1 MSTYLREVLADLKL
15 AKPGLGWYEA
25 TRHTMASQYIISS
38 GSLGTLQRMLG
49 HSTVLVTERYAHLRP
64 GHFNLADRN
73 RITIDFGKVQLATE
87 LATDG
92 KIRRAKKGHKAA

>member
-25 TRHTMASQYIISS
+25 TRHTMASQYVISA
-38 GSLGTLQRMLG
+38 GSLETLQRMLE
-49 HSTVLVTERYAHLRP
+49 HSTVPVTERYAHLRP

-73 RITIDFGKVQLATE
+73 RITIDFGKVHLATVAN
-87 LATDG
+87 LG
-92 KIRRAKKGHKAA
+92 RVKKGHNAA

>member
-1 MSTYLREVLADLKL
+1 
-15 AKPGLGWYEA
+15 
-25 TRHTMASQYIISS
+25 MASQYIMSS
-38 GSLGTLQRMLG
+38 GSLEILQRMLG
-49 HSTVLVTERYAHLRP
+49 HGTVLVTEPYAHLRP

-92 KIRRAKKGHKAA
+92 KIRRVKKGRKAA